1 MTTTIVFILCI
12 VIAITVIVLVDSAVS
27 LYKFIVSPKNNTETN
42 TTKPIINVSS
52 DTTNMFMSELDK
64 IILYNTVYN
73 IDVMFGDN
81 FSNKKAVTADIENDD
96 LINAVDIIE
105 KDIINNMGDTMKEY
119 LYNVFGRDWIYRYI
133 NIQTLSLSLNYT
145 RLNINQLTRK
155 LF

>member
-1 MTTTIVFILCI
+1 MMTTIVFILCI
-12 VIAITVIVLVDSAVS
+12 VIAIIVLVDSAVG
-27 LYKFIVSPKNNTETN
+27 LYKFIISQRNNIETN

-52 DTTNMFMSELDK
+52 DITNMFMSELDK

-73 IDVMFGDN
+73 IDVMFGEN

-96 LINAVDIIE
+96 LINAVDTIE

>member
-1 MTTTIVFILCI
+1 MMTTIVFILCI
-12 VIAITVIVLVDSAVS
+12 VIAIIVLVDSAVA
-27 LYKFIVSPKNNTETN
+27 LYKFIISQRNNIETN

-52 DTTNMFMSELDK
+52 DITNMFMSELDK

-73 IDVMFGDN
+73 IDVMFGEN

-96 LINAVDIIE
+96 LINAVDAIE

-119 LYNVFGRDWIYRYI
+119 LYNVFGRDWIYKYI

-145 RLNINQLTRK
+145 RLNINQLTKK

>member
-1 MTTTIVFILCI
+1 MMTIIVFILCI
-12 VIAITVIVLVDSAVS
+12 VIAIIVLVDSAVGI
-27 LYKFIVSPKNNTETN
+27 YKFIVSQRNNAETN
-42 TTKPIINVSS
+42 ATKPVINVSS
-52 DTTNMFMSELDK
+52 DITNMFMSELDK

-73 IDVMFGDN
+73 IDVMFGEN

-96 LINAVDIIE
+96 LINAVDTIE

-119 LYNVFGRDWIYRYI
+119 LYTVFGRDWIYRYI

-145 RLNINQLTRK
+145 KLNINQLTRK

>member
-1 MTTTIVFILCI
+1 MMTIIVFILCI
-12 VIAITVIVLVDSAVS
+12 VIAIIVLVDSAVGI
-27 LYKFIVSPKNNTETN
+27 YKFIVSQRNNAETN
-42 TTKPIINVSS
+42 ETKPVINVSS
-52 DTTNMFMSELDK
+52 DITNMFMSELDK

-73 IDVMFGDN
+73 IDVMFGEN

-96 LINAVDIIE
+96 LINAVDTIE

>member
-1 MTTTIVFILCI
+1 MMTIIVFILCI
-12 VIAITVIVLVDSAVS
+12 VIAIIILVDSAVA
-27 LYKFIVSPKNNTETN
+27 LYKFIISQRNNIETN
-42 TTKPIINVSS
+42 TTKPVINVSS
-52 DTTNMFMSELDK
+52 DITNMFISELDK

-73 IDVMFGDN
+73 IDVMFGEN

-96 LINAVDIIE
+96 LINAVDAIE

>member
-1 MTTTIVFILCI
+1 MMTIIVFILCI
-12 VIAITVIVLVDSAVS
+12 VIAIIVLVDSAVGI
-27 LYKFIVSPKNNTETN
+27 YKFIVSQRNNAETN
-42 TTKPIINVSS
+42 TAKPVINVSS
-52 DTTNMFMSELDK
+52 DITNMFMSELDK

-73 IDVMFGDN
+73 IDVMFGEN

-96 LINAVDIIE
+96 LINAVDTIE

-119 LYNVFGRDWIYRYI
+119 LYTVFGRDWIYRYI

>member
-1 MTTTIVFILCI
+1 MMTTIVFILCI
-12 VIAITVIVLVDSAVS
+12 VIVIIVLVDSAIG
-27 LYKFIVSPKNNTETN
+27 LYKFIVSQKNNAETD
-42 TTKPIINVSS
+42 TTKPVINVSS
-52 DTTNMFMSELDK
+52 DITNMFMSELDK

-73 IDVMFGDN
+73 IDVMFGEN

>member
-1 MTTTIVFILCI
+1 MMTTIVFILCI
-12 VIAITVIVLVDSAVS
+12 VIAIIILVDSAVA
-27 LYKFIVSPKNNTETN
+27 LYKFIISQRNNIETN

-52 DTTNMFMSELDK
+52 DITNMFMSELDK

-73 IDVMFGDN
+73 IDVMFGEN

-96 LINAVDIIE
+96 LINAVDTIE

>member
-1 MTTTIVFILCI
+1 MMTTIIFILCI
-12 VIAITVIVLVDSAVS
+12 VIAIIILVDSAVG
-27 LYKFIVSPKNNTETN
+27 LYKFIISQRNNTETN
-42 TTKPIINVSS
+42 ITKPIINVSS
-52 DTTNMFMSELDK
+52 DITNMFMSELDK

-73 IDVMFGDN
+73 IDVMFGEN

-96 LINAVDIIE
+96 LINAVDAIE

>member
-1 MTTTIVFILCI
+1 MMTTIVFILCI
-12 VIAITVIVLVDSAVS
+12 VIAIIVLVDSAVA
-27 LYKFIVSPKNNTETN
+27 LYKFIISQRNNIETN

-52 DTTNMFMSELDK
+52 DITNMFMSELDK

-73 IDVMFGDN
+73 IDVMFGEN

-96 LINAVDIIE
+96 LINAVDAIE

-119 LYNVFGRDWIYRYI
+119 LYNVFGRDWIYKYI

>member
-1 MTTTIVFILCI
+1 MMTTIVFILCI
-12 VIAITVIVLVDSAVS
+12 VIAIIVLVDSAVS
-27 LYKFIVSPKNNTETN
+27 LYKFIISQRNNIETN
-42 TTKPIINVSS
+42 TIKPIINVSS
-52 DTTNMFMSELDK
+52 DITNMFISELDK

-73 IDVMFGDN
+73 IDVMFGEN

-96 LINAVDIIE
+96 LINAVDAIE

>member
-1 MTTTIVFILCI
+1 MMTIIVFILCI
-12 VIAITVIVLVDSAVS
+12 VIAIIVLVDSAVGI
-27 LYKFIVSPKNNTETN
+27 YKFIVSQRNNAETN
-42 TTKPIINVSS
+42 TAKPVINVSS
-52 DTTNMFMSELDK
+52 DITNMFMSELDK

-73 IDVMFGDN
+73 IDVMFGEN

-96 LINAVDIIE
+96 LINAVDTIE

>member
-1 MTTTIVFILCI
+1 MMTTIVFILCI
-12 VIAITVIVLVDSAVS
+12 VIAIIILVNSAVA
-27 LYKFIVSPKNNTETN
+27 LYKFIISQRNNIETN

-52 DTTNMFMSELDK
+52 DITNMFMSELDK

-73 IDVMFGDN
+73 IDVMFGEN

-96 LINAVDIIE
+96 LINAVDTIE

>member
-1 MTTTIVFILCI
+1 MMTTIVFILCI
-12 VIAITVIVLVDSAVS
+12 VISIIVLVNSAVS
-27 LYKFIVSPKNNTETN
+27 LYKFIVSQKNNAETD
-42 TTKPIINVSS
+42 TTKPVINVSS
-52 DTTNMFMSELDK
+52 DMTNMFMTELDK

-73 IDVMFGDN
+73 IDVMFGEN

-96 LINAVDIIE
+96 LINAVDTIE

-119 LYNVFGRDWIYRYI
+119 LYNVFGRDWIYKYI

>member
-1 MTTTIVFILCI
+1 MMTTIVFILCI
-12 VIAITVIVLVDSAVS
+12 VISIIVLVNSAVS
-27 LYKFIVSPKNNTETN
+27 LYKFIVSQKNNAETD
-42 TTKPIINVSS
+42 TTKPVINVSS
-52 DTTNMFMSELDK
+52 DMTNMFMTELDK

-73 IDVMFGDN
+73 IDVMFGEN

-96 LINAVDIIE
+96 LINAVDAIE

-119 LYNVFGRDWIYRYI
+119 LYTVFGRDWIYRYI

>member
-1 MTTTIVFILCI
+1 MMTTIVFILCI
-12 VIAITVIVLVDSAVS
+12 VIAIIILVDSAVG
-27 LYKFIVSPKNNTETN
+27 LYKFIISQRNNTETN
-42 TTKPIINVSS
+42 ITKPIINVSS
-52 DTTNMFMSELDK
+52 DITNMFMSELDK

-73 IDVMFGDN
+73 IDVMFGEN

-96 LINAVDIIE
+96 LINAVDAIE